1 MGKKIAGIVVLVGI
15 VVVAVAIWL
24 LVSNLNSL
32 VAKAI
37 EDEGGKVTETNVS
50 VSGVNIKLR
59 EGRGSIDNLSIASPK
74 GFEAP
79 KAFSLGNITVDID
92 LESVRKDPVV
102 IDEIR
107 ISAPEVHA
115 EFNNKGESN
124 IDELRKRVQSYTA
137 AAGGGGDEGGG
148 GGAPE
153 KKIRIAKFVF
163 EKGKIDVD
171 ASALGIDKR
180 SIDLPEIRLTN
191 VGGNGGGTPDEIAK
205 EIMGAV
211 AKQVTSEIAHSE
223 VSNRIKDQ
231 LDESLGDKAKGL
243 LDKIK
248 K

>member
-1 MGKKIAGIVVLVGI
+1 MAKKIAGIVVLLVVIVIAVG
-15 VVVAVAIWL
+15 VWML
-24 LVSNLNSL
+24 FSNLNSL

-37 EDEGGKVTETNVS
+37 SKEGSKVTETSVT

-59 EGRGSIDNLSIASPK
+59 EGRGSINNLSIASPQ
-74 GFEAP
+74 GFNADQ
-79 KAFSLGNITVDID
+79 AFSLGNITVDLD
-92 LESVRKDPVV
+92 LESVRKDPIV
-102 IDEIR
+102 IEEIR

-115 EFNNKGESN
+115 EFNDKGESN

-137 AAGGGGDEGGG
+137 KAGGGGGEGGG
-148 GGAPE
+148 GEPE
-153 KKIRIAKFVF
+153 KKLRIAKFVF

-191 VGGNGGGTPDEIAK
+191 VGGSNGGTPDQIAK

-211 AKQVTSEIAHSE
+211 AKQVTTEIAQSEIQS
-223 VSNRIKDQ
+223 RIKDQ
-231 LDESLGDKAKGL
+231 LGESLGDKAKGL